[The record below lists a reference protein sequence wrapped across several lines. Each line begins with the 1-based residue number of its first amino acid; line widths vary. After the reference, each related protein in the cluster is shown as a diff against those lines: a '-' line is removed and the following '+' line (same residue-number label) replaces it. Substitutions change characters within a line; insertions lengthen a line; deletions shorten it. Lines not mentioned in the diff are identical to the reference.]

1 MIQQE
6 SLFNLLQDWYLAQ
19 CNGDWEHEFGIKIDT
34 LDNPGWSVVIDLLGT
49 KYENKKFNE
58 LNYERNSND
67 WIQCSVINDQFKAAG
82 GPRNLKEIVTIFIE
96 WINKNELNKEKRRPD

>member
-49 KYENKKFNE
+49 NYENKK
-58 LNYERNSND
+58 LN
-67 WIQCSVINDQFKAAG
+67 
-82 GPRNLKEIVTIFIE
+82 
-96 WINKNELNKEKRRPD
+96 

>member
-34 LDNPGWSVVIDLLGT
+34 L
-49 KYENKKFNE
+49 
-58 LNYERNSND
+58 
-67 WIQCSVINDQFKAAG
+67 
-82 GPRNLKEIVTIFIE
+82 
-96 WINKNELNKEKRRPD
+96 EKGHEYVREDK